1 MGHYTEFQ
9 YCMHWCTFLSIVYL
23 VTLCIDCG
31 TGTLPDHIGLHRYT
45 KYLVAALPCIPL
57 EIPCIRPVPPF
68 AAAAQRVVL
77 VVAAVPGQLLIA
89 IVPRVLLEG
98 AVPKEDKSARTR
110 RAGDETG
117 QGGQGE
123 SRLAACLCCRNC
135 DGSSRTRSR
144 SRR

>member
-1 MGHYTEFQ
+1 M
-9 YCMHWCTFLSIVYL
+9 CTCV
-23 VTLCIDCG
+23 
-31 TGTLPDHIGLHRYT
+31 
-45 KYLVAALPCIPL
+45 VAALPCIPH

-89 IVPRVLLEG
+89 IDPRVLLEG

-117 QGGQGE
+117 FGQGGQGE
-123 SRLAACLCCRNC
+123 SRLAAC
-135 DGSSRTRSR
+135 
-144 SRR
+144 